1 VARKLKVYRTPIGFH
16 DAYVAAPSQKAALAA
31 WGSDANLFSRGVA
44 EEVTDPALT
53 KEPLAHPGEV
63 VRKLRGTAEEQMA
76 ALPADKPKSARA
88 PAPKAAPAKKPRPS
102 RARLKAAE
110 AALKEAEAAFADE
123 KRRLDRQAADIAR
136 AQAALRN
143 RADKELAELTERRD
157 AEEAAYRKALDD

>member
-1 VARKLKVYRTPIGFH
+1 MARATKLKVYRTVAGFH

-44 EEVTDPALT
+44 EEVTEPALT

-76 ALPADKPKSARA
+76 ALPADKPKR
-88 PAPKAAPAKKPRPS
+88 KAAPAPARKPRPS
-102 RARLKAAE
+102 RGKLEAAE

-157 AEEAAYRKALDD
+157 AEEAAYRQALDD

>member
-53 KEPLAHPGEV
+53 KEPLDHPGEV

-76 ALPADKPKSARA
+76 ALPADKPKSKAA
-88 PAPKAAPAKKPRPS
+88 PAPAKKPRPS
-102 RARLKAAE
+102 RARLDAAD
-110 AALKEAEAAFADE
+110 AALTEAEASFADE

-136 AQAALRN
+136 AQAALKK
-143 RADKELAELTERRD
+143 RAEKEFAKLTEQRD